1 MYARA
6 TINRRRAKQGAAVR
20 PLPPREAR
28 PAPSRRQRADPHLP
42 PRRCPRPR
50 PAPALRCPSPRRER
64 AGCGGG
70 ERRRAANGAERRRG
84 GGGSEGRPAP
94 HRAGTVAR
102 RSGGCGRPSVPERR
116 PRRRLTHGAGSD
128 AAHHSGR
135 SPGRGGSLGGEE
147 AEDEDDGER
156 SERSRCLQ
164 RAAPGWPS
172 RDRRGVMAR
181 YERGLPPAR
190 RRGPGDPAGRQRGA
204 DWLPASAARGGRAG
218 PGRAGP
224 RRPPPGSGSGAE
236 AGAWP
241 AGGGRRAASP
251 ARRDS
256 AGERQAGGAAALA
269 GDKQVGPGAEG
280 SVPGRRSEGHGDAG
294 DGGGSTGGLEGGDS
308 RWFPGN
314 YTCKLDS
321 IKGGPPS
328 GGGGRVPREG
338 PGFSQL
344 SLPESRR
351 GRRRGVPGLIC
362 SCRRCGRPERSRVR
376 VQTAALPSAH
386 PSAER

>member
-1 MYARA
+1 MRGPVEIRYFSYRVPSKWLREKER
-6 TINRRRAKQGAAVR
+6 ISFRS
-20 PLPPREAR
+20 PLSPEA
-28 PAPSRRQRADPHLP
+28 
-42 PRRCPRPR
+42 
-50 PAPALRCPSPRRER
+50 
-64 AGCGGG
+64 
-70 ERRRAANGAERRRG
+70 
-84 GGGSEGRPAP
+84 
-94 HRAGTVAR
+94 
-102 RSGGCGRPSVPERR
+102 
-116 PRRRLTHGAGSD
+116 
-128 AAHHSGR
+128 

-156 SERSRCLQ
+156 SERSQCLQ

-308 RWFPGN
+308 RWFPGLTLCLVYHLVSSSSSYLGPYN
-314 YTCKLDS
+314 SGFGFPIIKL
-321 IKGGPPS
+321 
-328 GGGGRVPREG
+328 
-338 PGFSQL
+338 Q
-344 SLPESRR
+344 
-351 GRRRGVPGLIC
+351 
-362 SCRRCGRPERSRVR
+362 
-376 VQTAALPSAH
+376 
-386 PSAER
+386 